1 MVNSMPRRLIDGA
14 LGRRARQ
21 TAGSVLLVGASA
33 AALVAA
39 QAVPALAAPAAT
51 SAASRAMTTSLAMQP
66 LSAAQAAQLS
76 QHVTQHVIV
85 LFKNQPRQ
93 ARAGTSAARARAGRI
108 AAYQRPLM
116 GELALVHATHVQSYT
131 LVNSLAATVS
141 AGEAARLQADPA
153 VQQVI
158 PDGPIPG
165 PAPAAPAAAASSS
178 ALKTLPG
185 ACLPHGRVQ
194 LEPEA
199 LQVTNTDSTA
209 PGAKTARSLGFT
221 GAGVTVAWMAD
232 GIDPANAN
240 FLRTPGHATTS
251 AFSDYKDFSGDGTTA
266 PTAGG
271 EAFLDANAIA
281 GQGKVVYNAQHF
293 SAQSPAKPCK
303 IRIEGVAPGADLV
316 GLKVFGQNNLST
328 TSGFLDAISYAVNV
342 DHVNV
347 LNQSFGSSPI
357 PDLTDADAV
366 KQFDEAAVAAGVTVV
381 VSTGDAGPFNTIGS
395 PATDP
400 AVISVGASTDFRWYA
415 MTNYALA
422 DDFARTGWLNNNI
435 SSLSSGGF
443 DQETGATVDLVA
455 PGDLSFASCDAN
467 LAEFSDCA
475 NFIGKPSDIERS
487 GGTSQSSPLTAGA
500 AALVIQ
506 AYAKTHG
513 GTDPSPALVKQILL
527 STATDLGAPAYEQGA
542 GLLNTYKAVQLA
554 ESINGGTPAG
564 STLVTSTGQ
573 LNATGYPGRSK
584 SWTVSVTNEGTS
596 AQTVRLSGR
605 GFGPSRVVG
614 LGSVTLSNAHSKH
627 ITDWQG
633 LPNNYGVL
641 HFTVPRGQNRLAA
654 EIAYPGNP
662 GNGNNARVRLILIDP
677 RGRFAAHSLP
687 QGVGNFGNVD
697 VVNPVAG
704 RWTAVIFSIESGADG
719 GTAGK
724 IPFEAST
731 QRYASFGSVSP
742 ASLSLAAGATGTFT
756 VAASTPPR
764 PGDASGSV
772 VLNAGHGVTTIPVTL
787 RSLINPARGGAFS
800 GTLTGGNGRPDFPA
814 NGQIQYYEFNVPA
827 GQASLSASVKIAS
840 DRTNQINGFF
850 INPQGQTAGYG
861 SNYLAVNNPNVFAPS
876 RSMSLN
882 TVNPMPGRWTL
893 VVDFNQPVAGDE
905 ISEPYRGHVR
915 FSSGVGVSSGG
926 LPDNASTTLAP
937 GSTHTFRVQ
946 IHNAGPGPENF
957 FLDPRLSGSETVSLL
972 PLLPNPI
979 TLPIPAIGFPQEWL
993 VPTESSSATVTA
1005 SGATA
1010 PVTFDAGPTIGD
1022 PDLFSELPTGGSND
1036 PGPLLFS
1043 GFGTPVTAGL
1053 WFAAP
1058 ALATIDG
1065 YTGPAP
1071 SGATVSLNAT
1081 AQTREFDTTMTSS
1094 VGDLWLGS
1102 VDATAPFRL
1111 YRINS
1116 GQTRAITV
1124 TIKVPASATAGT
1136 VVTGD
1141 VYVDTVVPVIQ
1152 LAGSETSVIPYA
1164 YTVG

>member
-1 MVNSMPRRLIDGA
+1 MPRRLIDAA
-14 LGRRARQ
+14 LKARARRP
-21 TAGSVLLVGASA
+21 AAVLLVGASA
-33 AALVAA
+33 AVLVAA
-39 QAVPALAAPAAT
+39 QAAPAVAASAAT
-51 SAASRAMTTSLAMQP
+51 SAGSRAVTTSLAMQP
-66 LSAAQAAQLS
+66 LSAARAAQLS
-76 QHVTQHVIV
+76 QHVNQHVIV
-85 LFKNQPRQ
+85 LFKNQPAQ
-93 ARAGTSAARARAGRI
+93 ARAGTGAAKARAGRI
-108 AAYQRPLM
+108 TAYQRPLM
-116 GELALVHATHVQSYT
+116 GELAQVRATHVQSYT
-131 LVNSLAATVS
+131 LVNSLSATVS
-141 AGEAARLQADPA
+141 AGEAARLKADPA

-165 PAPAAPAAAASSS
+165 PAPAAPTAAAAAAAASTI
-178 ALKTLPG
+178 KTLPG

-199 LQVTNTDSTA
+199 LQVTNTDSTV

-232 GIDPANAN
+232 GIDPDNAN
-240 FLRTPGHATTS
+240 FLRTPGHASTS

-266 PTAGG
+266 PTTGG

-303 IRIEGVAPGADLV
+303 IRIEGVAPGANLV

-357 PDLTDADAV
+357 PDLSDADAI

-422 DDFARTGWLNNNI
+422 DDFAHTGWLNNNV

-455 PGDLSFASCDAN
+455 PGDSSFASCDAD
-467 LAEFSDCA
+467 LAKFSDCA

-506 AYAKTHG
+506 AYAKAHG
-513 GTDPSPALVKQILL
+513 GADPSPALVKQILL

-554 ESINGGTPAG
+554 ESINGGTPTG

-627 ITDWQG
+627 ITDWLG

-641 HFTVPRGQNRLAA
+641 HFNVPRHQNRLSA

-704 RWTAVIFSIESGADG
+704 RWTAVIFGIESGADG
-719 GTAGK
+719 GTAGRV
-724 IPFEAST
+724 PFEAST
-731 QRYASFGSVSP
+731 QQYASFGSVSP

-756 VAASTPPR
+756 VTASTPPR

-772 VLNAGHGVTTIPVTL
+772 VLNAGHGATSIPVTL

-800 GTLTGGNGRPDFPA
+800 GTLTGGNGRPDVPA

-840 DRTNQINGFF
+840 DRTNQVNGFF

-861 SNYLAVNNPNVFAPS
+861 SNYLAVNNPNVFAPT

-882 TVNPMPGRWTL
+882 TVDPMPGRWTL
-893 VVDFNQPVAGDE
+893 IVDFNQPVAGDE
-905 ISEPYRGHVR
+905 ISEPYSGHVR
-915 FSSGVGVSSGG
+915 FSAGVGVSSGG
-926 LPDNASTTLAP
+926 LPHSASTTLAP

-957 FLDPRLSGSETVSLL
+957 FLDPRLSASGTVSLI
-972 PLLPNPI
+972 PGFPNPI
-979 TLPIPAIGFPQEWL
+979 TLPIPATGFPQEWL
-993 VPTESSSATVTA
+993 VPTESSSATITA
-1005 SGATA
+1005 SDATA
-1010 PVTFDAGPTIGD
+1010 PVTFDAGPAIGD

-1036 PGPLLFS
+1036 PAPLLFS
-1043 GFGTPVTAGL
+1043 GFGTPVTAGI
-1053 WFAAP
+1053 WGATP

-1065 YTGPAP
+1065 YTAPAP
-1071 SGATVSLNAT
+1071 SGATVDLTAT
-1081 AQTREFDTTMTSS
+1081 AVTREFDTTMTSS
-1094 VGDLWLGS
+1094 VGDFWLES
-1102 VDATAPFRL
+1102 VDTTAPFRL

-1124 TIKVPASATAGT
+1124 TIKVPASATSGT

-1141 VYVDTVVPVIQ
+1141 VYVDTLVPVIQ

>member
-1 MVNSMPRRLIDGA
+1 
-14 LGRRARQ
+14 
-21 TAGSVLLVGASA
+21 
-33 AALVAA
+33 
-39 QAVPALAAPAAT
+39 
-51 SAASRAMTTSLAMQP
+51 
-66 LSAAQAAQLS
+66 
-76 QHVTQHVIV
+76 
-85 LFKNQPRQ
+85 
-93 ARAGTSAARARAGRI
+93 
-108 AAYQRPLM
+108 
-116 GELALVHATHVQSYT
+116 
-131 LVNSLAATVS
+131 
-141 AGEAARLQADPA
+141 
-153 VQQVI
+153 
-158 PDGPIPG
+158 
-165 PAPAAPAAAASSS
+165 
-178 ALKTLPG
+178 
-185 ACLPHGRVQ
+185 
-194 LEPEA
+194 
-199 LQVTNTDSTA
+199 
-209 PGAKTARSLGFT
+209 
-221 GAGVTVAWMAD
+221 
-232 GIDPANAN
+232 
-240 FLRTPGHATTS
+240 
-251 AFSDYKDFSGDGTTA
+251 
-266 PTAGG
+266 
-271 EAFLDANAIA
+271 
-281 GQGKVVYNAQHF
+281 
-293 SAQSPAKPCK
+293 
-303 IRIEGVAPGADLV
+303 
-316 GLKVFGQNNLST
+316 
-328 TSGFLDAISYAVNV
+328 
-342 DHVNV
+342 
-347 LNQSFGSSPI
+347 
-357 PDLTDADAV
+357 
-366 KQFDEAAVAAGVTVV
+366 
-381 VSTGDAGPFNTIGS
+381 
-395 PATDP
+395 
-400 AVISVGASTDFRWYA
+400 

-443 DQETGATVDLVA
+443 NQENGATVNLVA

-513 GTDPSPALVKQILL
+513 GSDPSPALVKQILL

-554 ESINGGTPAG
+554 ESINSGTPTG

-573 LNATGYPGRSK
+573 LNATGFAGRTK
-584 SWTVSVTNEGTS
+584 SWAVSVTNEGTS

-614 LGSVTLSNAHSKH
+614 VGSVTLSNAHSRH

-662 GNGNNARVRLILIDP
+662 GNGNNARVRLILVDP

-731 QRYASFGSVSP
+731 QRFVSFGSVSP
-742 ASLSLAAGATGTFT
+742 ASLSLAAGASGTFT
-756 VAASTPPR
+756 VTASTPPR

-772 VLNAGHGVTTIPVTL
+772 VLNAGHGATSIPVTL
-787 RSLINPARGGAFS
+787 RSLINPARGGTFS

-814 NGQIQYYEFNVPA
+814 NGQIQYYEFNVPV
-827 GQASLSASVKIAS
+827 GEASLSASVKIAS

-850 INPQGQTAGYG
+850 INPQGQTEGYG

-882 TVNPMPGRWTL
+882 TINPMPGRWTL
-893 VVDFNQPVAGDE
+893 IVDFNQPVAGDE

-915 FSSGVGVSSGG
+915 FSSGVGVNSGG
-926 LPDNASTTLAP
+926 LPNKASTTLAP

-957 FLDPRLSGSETVSLL
+957 FLDPRLSASGTVTLL

-993 VPTESSSATVTA
+993 VPTESSSATITA

-1010 PVTFDAGPTIGD
+1010 PVTFDGGPTIGD

-1036 PGPLLFS
+1036 PAPLLFS

-1094 VGDLWLGS
+1094 VGDLWLAS

-1124 TIKVPASATAGT
+1124 TIKVPASAAPGT

-1141 VYVDTVVPVIQ
+1141 VFVDTVVPVIQ

>member
-1 MVNSMPRRLIDGA
+1 MN
-14 LGRRARQ
+14 
-21 TAGSVLLVGASA
+21 
-33 AALVAA
+33 
-39 QAVPALAAPAAT
+39 
-51 SAASRAMTTSLAMQP
+51 
-66 LSAAQAAQLS
+66 
-76 QHVTQHVIV
+76 
-85 LFKNQPRQ
+85 
-93 ARAGTSAARARAGRI
+93 
-108 AAYQRPLM
+108 
-116 GELALVHATHVQSYT
+116 
-131 LVNSLAATVS
+131 
-141 AGEAARLQADPA
+141 
-153 VQQVI
+153 
-158 PDGPIPG
+158 
-165 PAPAAPAAAASSS
+165 
-178 ALKTLPG
+178 
-185 ACLPHGRVQ
+185 
-194 LEPEA
+194 
-199 LQVTNTDSTA
+199 
-209 PGAKTARSLGFT
+209 
-221 GAGVTVAWMAD
+221 
-232 GIDPANAN
+232 
-240 FLRTPGHATTS
+240 
-251 AFSDYKDFSGDGTTA
+251 
-266 PTAGG
+266 
-271 EAFLDANAIA
+271 DA
-281 GQGKVVYNAQHF
+281 
-293 SAQSPAKPCK
+293 
-303 IRIEGVAPGADLV
+303 
-316 GLKVFGQNNLST
+316 ST

-347 LNQSFGSSPI
+347 LNQSFGSNPI
-357 PDLTDADAV
+357 PDLSDADAI

-400 AVISVGASTDFRWYA
+400 AVISVGASTDFRFYA

-422 DDFARTGWLNNNI
+422 DDFARTGWLNNNV

-443 DQETGATVDLVA
+443 NQETGATVDLVA
-455 PGDLSFASCDAN
+455 PGDSSFASCDAN
-467 LAEFSDCA
+467 LVEFSDCA

-513 GTDPSPALVKQILL
+513 GADPSPALVKQILL

-554 ESINGGTPAG
+554 ESINGGTPTG

-584 SWTVSVTNEGTS
+584 SWTVSVTDEGTS

-641 HFTVPRGQNRLAA
+641 HFNVPRHQNRLSA

-704 RWTAVIFSIESGADG
+704 RWTAVIFGIESGADG
-719 GTAGK
+719 GTAGRV
-724 IPFEAST
+724 PFEAST
-731 QRYASFGSVSP
+731 QQYASFGSVSP

-756 VAASTPPR
+756 VTASTPPR

-772 VLNAGHGVTTIPVTL
+772 VLNAGHGATSIPVTL
-787 RSLINPARGGAFS
+787 RSLVNPARGGAFS
-800 GTLTGGNGRPDFPA
+800 GTLTGGNGRQDFPA

-840 DRTNQINGFF
+840 DRTNQVNGFF

-861 SNYLAVNNPNVFAPS
+861 SNYLAVNNSNVFAPS
-876 RSMSLN
+876 RAMSLN

-893 VVDFNQPVAGDE
+893 IVDFNQPVVGDE
-905 ISEPYRGHVR
+905 ISEPYSGRIR
-915 FSSGVGVSSGG
+915 FSSGVGVSTGG
-926 LPDNASTTLAP
+926 LPDSASTTLAP

-946 IHNAGPGPENF
+946 IRNAGPAPEDF
-957 FLDPRLSGSETVSLL
+957 FLDPRLSASETVSLL
-972 PLLPNPI
+972 PAFTNPVAV
-979 TLPIPAIGFPQEWL
+979 PVPAIGAPQEWL
-993 VPTESSSATVTA
+993 IPTESSSATITA

-1010 PVTFDAGPTIGD
+1010 PVTFDAGSVLGD
-1022 PDLFSELPTGGSND
+1022 PDLFSEFPTGGGND
-1036 PGPLLFS
+1036 PAPLLFS
-1043 GFGTPVTAGL
+1043 GFGTPVTSGVWYA
-1053 WFAAP
+1053 FP
-1058 ALATIDG
+1058 ALAMTDG
-1065 YTGPAP
+1065 FTAPAP
-1071 SGATVSLNAT
+1071 SGATVDLNAT
-1081 AQTREFDTTMTSS
+1081 AVTQEFDTTMTSS
-1094 VGDLWLGS
+1094 VGDFWLES
-1102 VDATAPFRL
+1102 VDAVAPFRL

-1124 TIKVPASATAGT
+1124 KIKVPASATAGT
-1136 VVTGD
+1136 VITGD
-1141 VYVDTVVPVIQ
+1141 VYVDTIVPWVQ
-1152 LAGSETSVIPYA
+1152 AAGSETSVLPYTYA
-1164 YTVG
+1164 IG